1 MDKVLI
7 VDDDIKL
14 QKFLK
19 NRLKKYKNEFEV
31 IFADNGV
38 EAIRILG
45 HKYITLLVTDIHM
58 PKLDG
63 MSLLAYINDKHPHI
77 PCIVMTAYPTPELKQ
92 KLSDDN
98 IICFFTKPFQLD
110 EFTQAIRQALEEDIP
125 DGALKGISVA
135 SFLQMI
141 QLEEK
146 TCLFEVNSPTEG
158 KGIFYFKE
166 GIPYDALYNGL
177 KGEEAAFKIIGMDK
191 AEIRFKNLPGKKI
204 TRRIKTELMGLIMEA
219 TRLKDESDE

>member
-1 MDKVLI
+1 MDKILI
-7 VDDDIKL
+7 VDDDEKL
-14 QKFLK
+14 QKFLDI
-19 NRLKKYKNEFEV
+19 RLQKYKNKFEV

-38 EAIRILG
+38 EGIRDLENKHISLV
-45 HKYITLLVTDIHM
+45 VTDINM

-63 MSLLAYINDKHPHI
+63 MSLLAYINDIHPHI
-77 PCIVMTAYPTPELKQ
+77 PCIVMTANPIQELKQ

-98 IICFFTKPFQLD
+98 IVYFFQKPFQFD
-110 EFTQAIRQALEEDIP
+110 EFAKAICQALEENIP

-141 QLEEK
+141 QLEQK
-146 TCLFEVNSPTEG
+146 TCLFEVNSPNKG

-166 GIPYDALYNGL
+166 GIPYDAVYGTS
-177 KGEEAAFKIIGMDK
+177 KGEEAAYKIIAMDK
-191 AEIRFKNLPGKKI
+191 AEIRFKNLPRKKI

-219 TRLKDESDE
+219 TRLIDESDG

>member
-1 MDKVLI
+1 
-7 VDDDIKL
+7 L
-14 QKFLK
+14 Q
-19 NRLKKYKNEFEV
+19 KYKNDFEV

-38 EAIRILG
+38 EGIRTLENKHIS
-45 HKYITLLVTDIHM
+45 LLVTDINM

-77 PCIVMTAYPTPELKQ
+77 PCIVMTANPIQELKQ

-98 IICFFTKPFQLD
+98 IFCFFQKPFQFD
-110 EFTQAIRQALEEDIP
+110 EFTKAIRQALEEDIP

-141 QLEEK
+141 QLEQK
-146 TCLFEVNSPTEG
+146 TCLFEVHSPG
-158 KGIFYFKE
+158 QNKGIFYFKE
-166 GIPYDALYNGL
+166 GVPYDAVYGDLRG
-177 KGEEAAFKIIGMDK
+177 KEAAYKIIAMNN

-204 TRRIKTELMGLIMEA
+204 TKRIKTELMGLIIEA
-219 TRLKDESDE
+219 MRLIDDSDG

>member
-1 MDKVLI
+1 MDKILI
-7 VDDDIKL
+7 VDDDVKL
-14 QKFLK
+14 QKFLDI
-19 NRLKKYKNEFEV
+19 RLQKYKNEFEV

-38 EAIRILG
+38 EGIRALENKHIS
-45 HKYITLLVTDIHM
+45 LLVTDINM

-77 PCIVMTAYPTPELKQ
+77 PCIVMTANPIQELKQ

-98 IICFFTKPFQLD
+98 IFCFFQKPFQFG
-110 EFTQAIRQALEEDIP
+110 EFTKAIRQALEEDIP

-141 QLEEK
+141 QLEQK
-146 TCLFEVNSPTEG
+146 TCLFEVHSPG
-158 KGIFYFKE
+158 QNKGIFYFKE
-166 GIPYDALYNGL
+166 GVPYDAVYGDLRG
-177 KGEEAAFKIIGMDK
+177 KEAAYKIIAMNK

-204 TRRIKTELMGLIMEA
+204 TKRIKTELMGLIIEA
-219 TRLKDESDE
+219 MRLIDDSDG

>member
-7 VDDDIKL
+7 VEDDVKL
-14 QKFLK
+14 QKFLQI
-19 NRLKKYKNEFEV
+19 RLQKYKNEFEV
-31 IFADNGV
+31 LFADNGV
-38 EAIRILG
+38 EGIRVLE
-45 HKYITLLVTDIHM
+45 HKHISLLVTDIHM

-63 MSLLAYINDKHPHI
+63 MSLLAYINDKYPHI

-98 IICFFTKPFQLD
+98 IICFFQKPFQFD
-110 EFTQAIRQALEEDIP
+110 EFTKAIRQALEEDIP
-125 DGALKGISVA
+125 DGSLKGISVA

-141 QLEEK
+141 QLEQK
-146 TCLFEVNSPTEG
+146 TCLFEVNSPGEG

-166 GIPYDALYNGL
+166 GVPYDALYGDL
-177 KGEEAAFKIIGMDK
+177 RGEEAAFKVIAMDK
-191 AEIRFKNLPGKKI
+191 AEIRFKNLPRKKI

-219 TRLKDESDE
+219 IRLKDESEG